1 MRHGRPLDVR
11 LMNVDHHV
19 VHVDAVAR
27 ARALA
32 MPASRR
38 AHRLAHAA
46 AAAADIVLVIVV
58 VSVDRRQP
66 VVSKQAGIVAR
77 FDGGIGRRRRRKVSG
92 PRYEHDVRF
101 HREHSLQLDVVG
113 AVLLLLF
120 FSDTLKVTKKH
131 ALQARTQEMK
141 WGVFCKKVKNAGI
154 VKSEKLGW
162 CFVKKWKMGVFF
174 VKKVKNGS
182 CFFVKKSGPFLNAG
196 CIMYSISI
204 FYFTFYFRVRFEPER
219 TGTPFLFFF

>member
-38 AHRLAHAA
+38 AYRLAPA

-77 FDGGIGRRRRRKVSG
+77 FDGGGGRRRRRRRKVSG

-141 WGVFCKKVKNAGI
+141 WGVFCKKVKNG
-154 VKSEKLGW
+154 GW
-162 CFVKKWKMGVFF
+162 FFCKKVENGGVF
-174 VKKVKNGS
+174 
-182 CFFVKKSGPFLNAG
+182 L
-196 CIMYSISI
+196 
-204 FYFTFYFRVRFEPER
+204 
-219 TGTPFLFFF
+219 

>member
-38 AHRLAHAA
+38 AHRLAPA
-46 AAAADIVLVIVV
+46 AAAADIVLVIAV
-58 VSVDRRQP
+58 VSVDRLQP

-77 FDGGIGRRRRRKVSG
+77 FDGGGGGRRRRRKVSG

-141 WGVFCKKVKNAGI
+141 WG
-154 VKSEKLGW
+154 
-162 CFVKKWKMGVFF
+162 CFVKK
-174 VKKVKNGS
+174 
-182 CFFVKKSGPFLNAG
+182 
-196 CIMYSISI
+196 
-204 FYFTFYFRVRFEPER
+204 
-219 TGTPFLFFF
+219 